1 MPLSRRRFLFGT
13 AVLATTVVGLSACNA
28 SAGSDTTTGEAAPSA
43 AATGVEEGAYPV
55 TIEHKWGSTTIDSA
69 RQRVVIAGY
78 KEQDD
83 CLALGVVPV
92 ATTAWFDLGGSEIV
106 GPWATAAL
114 GDAPPPTLLKDADG
128 IDFEA
133 DRRPR
138 ARPDHQHLL
147 RTGGGRLRQAQRDRT
162 DHRATEGRG
171 GLERLL
177 GRAGDHGRAG
187 AGPTAADDRPDR
199 GREEE
204 GRRGR
209 RGESGVRPGDRGRRV
224 RLRGHLGLRGRGPR
238 SRLLTDLGFR
248 RPDGLD
254 AAIGGQWG
262 GDLSDEKVDLLD
274 VGALIWLYEGNGRQ
288 QIEANKAYASLPVHT
303 QGRDLFSGP
312 GDGMYEAFSF
322 LTVLSLGYLVDKLV
336 PRLKNAVDGDPEHL
350 DRPGL
355 TPGACEFRVRRRT
368 RNSHDAAPGT
378 AP

>member
-1 MPLSRRRFLFGT
+1 MSLSRRRFLFGT
-13 AVLATTVVGLSACNA
+13 AVLATTVAGLSACNA
-28 SAGSDTTTGEAAPSA
+28 SAGSDSTTGDAAPSA
-43 AATGVEEGAYPV
+43 AASGAEEGAYPV

-69 RQRVVIAGY
+69 RQRVVVAGY

-114 GDAPPPTLLKDADG
+114 GDAPQPTLLKDADG

-133 DRRPR
+133 IAGLAPDLIISIYSGLAKADYAKLSEIAPTIAQPKDGADWSVSWDVQATMVGQALGRPQQMT
-138 ARPDHQHLL
+138 ALIEDAKKKVAEAAAANPEF
-147 RTGGGRLRQAQRDRT
+147 A
-162 DHRATEGRG
+162 RATGAAVSAYEGIWVY
-171 GLERLL
+171 
-177 GRAGDHGRAG
+177 G
-187 AGPTAADDRPDR
+187 AED
-199 GREEE
+199 
-204 GRRGR
+204 
-209 RGESGVRPGDRGRRV
+209 
-224 RLRGHLGLRGRGPR
+224 PR
-238 SRLLTDLGFR
+238 SRLLTDLGFQ

-288 QIEANKAYASLPVHT
+288 QVEANKAYASQAVHT

-336 PRLKNAVDGDPEHL
+336 PRLKNAVDGDPSTST
-350 DRPGL
+350 DQ
-355 TPGACEFRVRRRT
+355 A
-368 RNSHDAAPGT
+368 
-378 AP
+378 